1 VIHAIAWLAGIFA
14 VVGVVQQF
22 FGMLLV
28 ERFAAEPK
36 QTPATTPPVSI
47 LKPLCGVEPLTEIAL
62 ESFFQIEYPVFQL
75 VFGVQSADDPV
86 LLIVE
91 QLRARYPDQDVA
103 LVIDATL
110 HGSNRKVSNL
120 INMQAFAKYETLV
133 MSDADIHVPPYFL
146 GTVIAALQQPNVGLV
161 TTLYTALP
169 GTPRLATMLGTNQI
183 NYNFLPGALLARKLG
198 RRDCLGVTMALSRQT
213 LAQAGGL
220 QAVANHLGD
229 DQVMGRLVRAK
240 GYSLT
245 LANVIPATTV
255 PESNFRELYSHEL
268 RWARTIRALVPLAYT
283 TLILQM
289 SLFWA
294 LICIVFSAGYW
305 AAWILF
311 FATLLI
317 RYRLARRIEAALRL
331 TKAGDAWMFVLRD
344 LLSATIYIASF
355 LGNNV
360 NWRGQQMRA
369 DQGKATAPNSAA
381 STTPSVEPLV

>member
-22 FGMLLV
+22 FGTLLV

-36 QTPATTPPVSI
+36 QTPASTPPVSI
-47 LKPLCGVEPLTEIAL
+47 LKPLCGVEPLTELAL
-62 ESFFQIEYPVFQL
+62 ESFFLIEYPDFQL
-75 VFGVQSADDPV
+75 VFGVQSAEDPV

-91 QLRARYPDQDVA
+91 TLRARYPDRDVA
-103 LVIDATL
+103 LVIDSTL

-120 INMQAFAKYETLV
+120 INMQAFAKHETLV

-146 GTVIAALQQPNVGLV
+146 GTVIAALQQPDVGLV

-169 GTPRLATMLGTNQI
+169 GTPHLATLLGTNQI
-183 NYNFLPGALLARKLG
+183 NYNFLPGALLARKFG
-198 RRDCLGVTMALSRQT
+198 RRDCLGVTMALTRQT

-240 GYSLT
+240 GHQLT

-255 PESNFRELYSHEL
+255 PESNFKELYLHEL

-294 LICIVFSAGYW
+294 VVCIVLSGGHG
-305 AAWILF
+305 AAWLLF

-317 RYRLARRIEAALRL
+317 RHRLARRIDAALRL
-331 TKAGDAWMFVLRD
+331 TKAGDAWLFVLRD
-344 LLSATIYIASF
+344 LLSAIIYIASF
-355 LGNNV
+355 LGNSV
-360 NWRGQQMRA
+360 SWRGQQMRT
-369 DQGKATAPNSAA
+369 DQGKPSA
-381 STTPSVEPLV
+381 STSSTASTPSVEPLL